1 MQTSKHARIQH
12 YAGISLDDERRR
24 RAFAFL
30 GIIGALSAGRRQ
42 SEPKTRGATATVRW
56 RATRLRLPAGWPR
69 LPRIASPTANGGA
82 VAPGLALF
90 VFIPFW
96 FPMQQVAAG
105 PSNTCELRP
114 LGDNTRSANSI
125 AVGSSFQ
132 ITDHA
137 HHIMRSMPSR

>member
-82 VAPGLALF
+82 VAPRPGPVRLHSFL
-90 VFIPFW
+90 VSH
-96 FPMQQVAAG
+96 AAG
-105 PSNTCELRP
+105 SGRAVQHV
-114 LGDNTRSANSI
+114 RI
-125 AVGSSFQ
+125 ATIG
-132 ITDHA
+132 
-137 HHIMRSMPSR
+137 